1 MTRAVRHA
9 EFIGAGTA
17 RRFLMAY
24 APSDAAP
31 QRCYLVAPAFA
42 EEMNRSRDAL
52 REFALAA
59 ADQGAATHILDLR
72 GTGDSP
78 GEFGDYSVDDWC
90 NDLLAAVEDARTRY
104 GATLITLLG
113 IRFGAL
119 LAARV
124 AAQAQVTDLLFWQ
137 PATEGKRLMREFLRV
152 WSAANM
158 GVDED
163 ARTVL
168 AREGTLEVAGYRIDP
183 SLVEA
188 IDAMTLSLPEGNTMQ
203 VHWLE
208 AGAAVSPRSERHI
221 QGLRDAGHD
230 IASRSVDCPP
240 FWRVQERVD
249 ATALVTASLLA
260 PDPALSHG

>member
-1 MTRAVRHA
+1 
-9 EFIGAGTA
+9 
-17 RRFLMAY
+17 MAY

-31 QRCYLVAPAFA
+31 RRCYIVAPAFA

-59 ADQGAATHILDLR
+59 ADQGAATHIPDLR

-78 GEFGDYSVDDWC
+78 GEFGDYGIDDWC
-90 NDLLAAVEDARTRY
+90 DDLLAAVDDARTRY
-104 GATLITLLG
+104 ADTPITLLG

-124 AAQAQVTDLLFWQ
+124 AAQATVTELLLWQ
-137 PATEGKRLMREFLRV
+137 PAADGKRLMREFLRI

-158 GVDED
+158 GVGED
-163 ARTVL
+163 ARAVL
-168 AREGTLEVAGYRIDP
+168 AREGALEVAGYRVDQ
-183 SLVEA
+183 SLVET
-188 IDAMTLSLPEGNTMQ
+188 IDAMTLSLPEGNALQ

-208 AGAAVSPRSERHI
+208 SGASVSPRSERHI

-230 IASRSVDCPP
+230 VASRSGDCPP
-240 FWRVQERVD
+240 FWRVQERVA
-249 ATALVTASLLA
+249 ATALVTASLSA
-260 PDPALSHG
+260 PDAGLSHG